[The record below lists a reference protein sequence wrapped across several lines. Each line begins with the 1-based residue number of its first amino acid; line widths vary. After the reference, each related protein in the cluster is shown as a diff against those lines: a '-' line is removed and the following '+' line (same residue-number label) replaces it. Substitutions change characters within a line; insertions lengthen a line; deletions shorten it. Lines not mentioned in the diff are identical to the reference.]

1 MFYLDFEE
9 KLEKLESEKK
19 SLQKASDESGIDASS
34 KILSIE
40 KKEKAELEKIYS
52 NLSPWQIVKI
62 ARHPQ
67 RPKTKDYIQN
77 IFENFTSLYGD
88 RLYSEDNAVISGMAF
103 LDQNPVLVIGTEKG
117 HDMNSRIKHNFG
129 MAKPEGYRKSQR
141 IMKLASKFNLPLI
154 CFIDTSGAYPGKDAE
169 ERGQAEAIAQS
180 MKVALNCEAPCISV
194 IIGEG
199 GSGGAIALATS
210 DKVLMLSNSIYS
222 VISPEGCS
230 SILWKSSDYAET
242 ASNSLKITAKDCL
255 NLKIIDE
262 IIEEPI
268 GGAHRNH
275 EAICRDLKKSLLD
288 SLFKLKKIDL
298 NTLMSSRNK
307 RYLDYLP

>member
-19 SLQKASDESGIDASS
+19 SLEKASEESGIDVTS

-88 RLYSEDNAVISGMAF
+88 RLYSEDNAIISGMAF
-103 LDQNPVLVIGTEKG
+103 LDKNPVLVIGTEKG

-141 IMKLASKFNLPLI
+141 MMKLASKLNLPLI

-288 SLFKLKKIDL
+288 SLLKLKKIDL
-298 NTLMSSRNK
+298 NSLISSRNK

>member
-19 SLQKASDESGIDASS
+19 SLLKAYEESDIDISV
-34 KILSIE
+34 KIKSIE
-40 KKEKAELEKIYS
+40 EKEKTELDKIYS
-52 NLSPWQIVKI
+52 NLSPWQIVKV

-67 RPKTKDYIQN
+67 RPKTKDYVQN
-77 IFENFTSLYGD
+77 VFDNFTSLYGD
-88 RLYSEDNAVISGMAF
+88 RLYSEDNAIISGMAF
-103 LDQNPVLVIGTEKG
+103 LDENPVLVLGTEKG
-117 HDMNSRIKHNFG
+117 HDMKSRIKHNFG
-129 MAKPEGYRKSQR
+129 MAKPEGYRKCQR
-141 IMKLASKFNLPLI
+141 IMKLASKLNIPLI

-230 SILWKSSDYAET
+230 SILWKSSDYAEI

-275 EAICRDLKKSLLD
+275 DVICRDLKKSLLEN
-288 SLFKLKKIDL
+288 LNELKKIDL
-298 NTLMSSRNK
+298 TSLLNQRNN
-307 RYLDYLP
+307 RYLNYLP

>member
-19 SLQKASDESGIDASS
+19 SLQKASEESGIDITS

-40 KKEKAELEKIYS
+40 EKERTELEKIYS

-103 LDQNPVLVIGTEKG
+103 LDQNPVLVLGTEKG

-141 IMKLASKFNLPLI
+141 IMKLASKLNLPLI

-169 ERGQAEAIAQS
+169 ERGQAEAIAKS

-194 IIGEG
+194 VIGEG

-275 EAICRDLKKSLLD
+275 EIICRDLKKSLLEN
-288 SLFKLKKIDL
+288 LNELQKIDL
-298 NTLMSSRNK
+298 ASLLTKRNN
-307 RYLDYLP
+307 RYLNYLP

>member
-19 SLQKASDESGIDASS
+19 SLQKASEESGIDITS

-40 KKEKAELEKIYS
+40 EKERTELEKIYS

-103 LDQNPVLVIGTEKG
+103 LDQNPVLVLGTEKG

-141 IMKLASKFNLPLI
+141 IMKLASKLNLPLI

-194 IIGEG
+194 VIGEG

-242 ASNSLKITAKDCL
+242 ASNSLKITARDCL

-275 EAICRDLKKSLLD
+275 EIICRDLKKSLLEN
-288 SLFKLKKIDL
+288 LNELQKIDL
-298 NTLMSSRNK
+298 ASLLTKRNN
-307 RYLDYLP
+307 RYLNYLP

>member
-19 SLQKASDESGIDASS
+19 SLLKASEESDIDISA
-34 KILSIE
+34 KIKSIE
-40 KKEKAELEKIYS
+40 KKEKTELDKIYS
-52 NLSPWQIVKI
+52 NLSPWQIVKV

-77 IFENFTSLYGD
+77 VFDNFTSLYGD
-88 RLYSEDNAVISGMAF
+88 RLYSEDNAIISGMAF
-103 LDQNPVLVIGTEKG
+103 LDEIPVLVLGTEKG
-117 HDMNSRIKHNFG
+117 HDMKSRIKHNFG

-141 IMKLASKFNLPLI
+141 IMKLASKLNLPLI

-194 IIGEG
+194 VIGEG
-199 GSGGAIALATS
+199 GSGGAIALATC

-255 NLKIIDE
+255 KLKIIDE

-275 EAICRDLKKSLLD
+275 DVICRDLKKSLLEN
-288 SLFKLKKIDL
+288 LNELKKIDL
-298 NTLMSSRNK
+298 TSLLNQRNN
-307 RYLDYLP
+307 RYLNYLP